1 MGDKVI
7 KPRRLL
13 TAADIASFLAVPL
26 TGHDCE
32 VNTVASLD
40 NVCTNSLTFSKSRL
54 TDAMVVSMRNACI
67 IAKEPP
73 DNTGE
78 NAFILVDNP
87 RLAFAKVLA
96 EFFVERKKSGVG
108 QYTVIDPTVKIGK
121 DVVIGNNCTIGCNV
135 VIGDYTEIHNNV
147 VLVDGVHV
155 GKHCRIKSN
164 TVIGEKGFG
173 FPLEK
178 DGTPVELP
186 HLASVRIADYVE
198 IGALNTVVGGA
209 LNSTLIHSYVKT
221 DDHVHIAHNC
231 KIGAKTLITACA
243 EISGSVVI
251 GENCWLGPNCS
262 IMNKIKIGDNCYI
275 GLGSVVLK
283 DVPPGAVMVG
293 NPAKILKIKNNKCQ

>member
-7 KPRRLL
+7 KPHRPL
-13 TAADIASFLAVPL
+13 TATDIASFLAVPL
-26 TGHDCE
+26 TGIDCE

-40 NVCTNSLTFSKSRL
+40 NVCTNSLTFSKSRF
-54 TDAMVVSMRNACI
+54 TDAMVASMRSVCI
-67 IAKEPP
+67 ITKEPP
-73 DNTGE
+73 DNSGE

-283 DVPPGAVMVG
+283 DVPSGAVMAG
-293 NPAKILKIKNNKCQ
+293 NPAKLIRMKSDYSN

>member
-7 KPRRLL
+7 KPHRPL
-13 TAADIASFLAVPL
+13 TATDIASFLAVPL
-26 TGHDCE
+26 TGIDCE

-40 NVCTNSLTFSKSRL
+40 NVCTNSLTFSKSRF
-54 TDAMVVSMRNACI
+54 TDAMVASMRSVCI
-67 IAKEPP
+67 ITKEPP

-283 DVPPGAVMVG
+283 DVPSGAVIAG
-293 NPAKILKIKNNKCQ
+293 NPASILKMKE